1 MSLNCCRCHKGA
13 ERAVTLVCDHELCVE
28 CAESIKKPEGVPPLD
43 AKFRI
48 ICPQCQKST
57 LTHNIDN
64 LINQENDKFLF
75 DNMESSELNESSLG
89 QAIPNDPEKPKFT
102 ERELK

>member
-1 MSLNCCRCHKGA
+1 MSLNCCRCQAASQK
-13 ERAVTLVCDHELCVE
+13 VITLVCDHELCLA
-28 CAESIKKPEGVPPLD
+28 CAEEIKKPEGVPPLD

-48 ICPQCQKST
+48 ICPRCQKNT

-89 QAIPNDPEKPKFT
+89 QAIHNNDCEKSKYT
-102 ERELK
+102 ER